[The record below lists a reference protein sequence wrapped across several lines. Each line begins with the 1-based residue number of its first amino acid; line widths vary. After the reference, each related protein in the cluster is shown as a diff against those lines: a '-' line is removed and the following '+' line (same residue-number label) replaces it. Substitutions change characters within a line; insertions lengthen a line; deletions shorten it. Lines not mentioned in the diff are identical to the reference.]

1 MPPTIQSGER
11 KDRERKSRSSTG
23 PARSDIV
30 CRVKYANSLPDIP
43 FDPKFITYPFEANR
57 FVQYNATSLERNYK
71 HELLAEHD
79 LGVTIDLINPDT
91 YRIPEEHVEL
101 DPADEKLLEEEIATP
116 GDSKRSRQHSKTVSW
131 LRKTEYISS
140 EYNRSQHSKDK
151 IETKVG
157 HHLKKQFT
165 EENLYKDRSNQIS
178 AIQKT
183 FEDAKKPIETHYSKP
198 HVTPVEILPVFPDF
212 ETWIHPCAQVIFD
225 SDPALRD
232 KSSHQQLEEMS
243 QAMIRG
249 MVDESEEQFV
259 GYFLPTE
266 ETCRKRKR
274 DFEEDIDYVEGEEYE
289 YKLTREY
296 NWNVKNKASRGYEEN
311 YFFVFRKGKGVFY
324 NELETRVR
332 LSKRRVKD
340 APSSNSL
347 LVVKHRELFDQESA
361 MQDMRMNQLENVVQ
375 EEEEEE
381 EEEVEMEVT
390 EGGEGEEQEE
400 GEEGAEGVEGESQ
413 EEEED
418 GEEKETETEQQDSD
432 AEQVE
437 EAGSGE
443 EEEQEAEE
451 EGEEMVEVEEEE
463 GEEQMASGSEQEAA
477 SGEEEEEEEQVERE
491 EGEEEEEEEEEDE
504 DRGKREVRDEEEI
517 FGDSDSEEEQAGEE
531 EEEEEQQQESEVESP
546 VASPVASDSD

>member
-11 KDRERKSRSSTG
+11 KDRERKSRSTTG

-151 IETKVG
+151 IETK
-157 HHLKKQFT
+157 
-165 EENLYKDRSNQIS
+165 Y
-178 AIQKT
+178 
-183 FEDAKKPIETHYSKP
+183 KP

-463 GEEQMASGSEQEAA
+463 EGEEQVASGSEQEAA

>member
-11 KDRERKSRSSTG
+11 KDRDRKSRSTG

-91 YRIPEEHVEL
+91 YRIPDEHVEL
-101 DPADEKLLEEEIATP
+101 DIADEKLLEEEIATP
-116 GDSKRSRQHSKTVSW
+116 GDSKRSRQHSKSVSW

-151 IETKVG
+151 VETKVAY
-157 HHLKKQFT
+157 HLKKQFN
-165 EENLYKDRSNQIS
+165 EEDLYKDRSNQIS

-183 FEDAKKPIETHYSKP
+183 FEDAKKPIETHYSKSR
-198 HVTPVEILPVFPDF
+198 VTPVEILPVFPDF

-225 SDPALRD
+225 SDPAVRD
-232 KSSHQQLEEMS
+232 KSTQQQIEEMS

-340 APSSNSL
+340 APSSNSV
-347 LVVKHRELFDQESA
+347 LVVKHRELYDQESA
-361 MQDMRMNQLENVVQ
+361 MQDMRMNQLENIIQ

-381 EEEVEMEVT
+381 EEEVEMETT

-400 GEEGAEGVEGESQ
+400 GGEEEEGAEGESQ
-413 EEEED
+413 EEEE
-418 GEEKETETEQQDSD
+418 EEEREVEQQDSD

-451 EGEEMVEVEEEE
+451 EGEEMVEGEEEE
-463 GEEQMASGSEQEAA
+463 EEQVASGSEQEAA
-477 SGEEEEEEEQVERE
+477 SGEEEEEEEEQVERE
-491 EGEEEEEEEEEDE
+491 EDEEEEEEEE
-504 DRGKREVRDEEEI
+504 RGKREVRDEEEI
-517 FGDSDSEEEQAGEE
+517 FGDSDSEEEQGGEEE
-531 EEEEEQQQESEVESP
+531 EEEEEQQQESEAE
-546 VASPVASDSD
+546 SPVASDSD

>member
-11 KDRERKSRSSTG
+11 KDRDRKSRSATG

-30 CRVKYANSLPDIP
+30 CRVKYGNALPDIP

-91 YRIPEEHVEL
+91 YRLPEPFVEH
-101 DPADEKLLEEEIATP
+101 DAADEKLLEEDTVTP
-116 GDSKRSRQHSKTVSW
+116 GDSKRSRQHTKSVSW

-140 EYNRSQHSKDK
+140 EYNRSQYSRDK
-151 IETKVG
+151 VETKVAY
-157 HHLKKQFT
+157 HLKKQFN
-165 EENLYKDRSNQIS
+165 EEDLYKDRSNQIN

-183 FEDAKKPIETHYSKP
+183 FEDAKKPIDKHYSKP
-198 HVTPVEILPVFPDF
+198 HVTPLEILPVFPDF

-225 SDPALRD
+225 SDPAVRG
-232 KSSHQQLEEMS
+232 KATHEQLEEMS

-259 GYFLPTE
+259 GYFLPNE

-274 DFEEDIDYVEGEEYE
+274 DFEEDIDYMEGEEYE

-332 LSKRRVKD
+332 LSKRRVKEG
-340 APSSNSL
+340 PSSNSV
-347 LVVKHRELFDQESA
+347 LVVKHRELTDQESN
-361 MQDMRMNQLENVVQ
+361 MQDIRMNQLENVPQ

-381 EEEVEMEVT
+381 EEEETLLEMAE
-390 EGGEGEEQEE
+390 EGEGEEEEEGRAEE
-400 GEEGAEGVEGESQ
+400 GEAGEAE
-413 EEEED
+413 
-418 GEEKETETEQQDSD
+418 
-432 AEQVE
+432 
-437 EAGSGE
+437 SGE
-443 EEEQEAEE
+443 EEEDEDREKQQEFDGDQDDEE
-451 EGEEMVEVEEEE
+451 VAGNGEEVEQEEAQEGEEEEYEEMEEEE
-463 GEEQMASGSEQEAA
+463 EAQAGSEQEVA
-477 SGEEEEEEEQVERE
+477 SENEEREEQKEEEEED
-491 EGEEEEEEEEEDE
+491 EEEEEEEDDE
-504 DRGKREVRDEEEI
+504 ERGKREDRDEEEI
-517 FGDSDSEEEQAGEE
+517 FGGVSSGEEEQEGHE
-531 EEEEEQQQESEVESP
+531 EEEEEQEQEQESEAE
-546 VASPVASDSD
+546 SPVASDSD